1 MRILIIEGVTG
12 AGKSQ
17 TLRAL
22 GRQPAF
28 AARLGPGRVVF
39 EEDTLGEVMDEIA
52 QLGGPPA
59 RHVWRLDRVL
69 AALEHESTAAPEA
82 RFVLERFHLSYYAL
96 LPDWELYEAY
106 ERALA
111 RLGCAS
117 VLLTLDPSALAVR
130 SLERADRRGTGWADG
145 MIAHYGSRDA
155 ALAAIARSQQ
165 RRLGALALTRLPTR
179 IIDTTGQT
187 WDDYAS
193 EILKWW
199 RKAD

>member
-1 MRILIIEGVTG
+1 MRVLIIEGVTG
-12 AGKSQ
+12 AGKSE

-28 AARLGPGRVVF
+28 AARLGPGRVIP

-69 AALEHESTAAPEA
+69 AALERESKAGPEA

-96 LPDWELYEAY
+96 LPDWALYEAY
-106 ERALA
+106 ERALEP
-111 RLGCAS
+111 LGCAS
-117 VLLTLDPSALAVR
+117 VLLTIDPAALAER
-130 SLERADRRGTGWADG
+130 SLERVDRRGTGWTEG
-145 MIAHYGSRDA
+145 MIAHYGSREA

-165 RRLGALALTRLPTR
+165 RRLDALALTRLSTR
-179 IIDTTGQT
+179 IIETTGQA
-187 WDDYAS
+187 WDDYAQ

-199 RKAD
+199 RSAD

>member
-12 AGKSQ
+12 AGKSE

-28 AARLGPGRVVF
+28 AARLGPGRVIS
-39 EEDTLGEVMDEIA
+39 EEDTLGEVMDEVA

-59 RHVWRLDRVL
+59 RHVWRLDRVM
-69 AALEHESTAAPEA
+69 AALERESRAAPGA

-96 LPDWELYEAY
+96 LPDWTLYEAY

-117 VLLTLDPSALAVR
+117 VLLTLDPTALAAR
-130 SLERADRRGTGWADG
+130 SLERVDRRGTDWTEG

-155 ALAAIARSQQ
+155 ALSAIARSQQ
-165 RRLGALALTRLPTR
+165 RRLDALTLTRLPTLV
-179 IIDTTGQT
+179 IDTTGRA
-187 WDDYAS
+187 WDDDARD
-193 EILKWW
+193 ILKWW
-199 RKAD
+199 PNAG

>member
-12 AGKSQ
+12 AGKSE

-22 GRQPAF
+22 GRQSAF
-28 AARLGPGRVVF
+28 AARLGPGRVIP

-69 AALEHESTAAPEA
+69 AALERESRAALGA

-96 LPDWELYEAY
+96 LPDWTLYETY
-106 ERALA
+106 ERALE

-117 VLLTLDPSALAVR
+117 VLLTVDPSALAAR
-130 SLERADRRGTGWADG
+130 SLERADRRGMGWTEG

-155 ALAAIARSQQ
+155 ALSAIARSQQ
-165 RRLGALALTRLPTR
+165 RRLDALTLTRLPTR
-179 IIDTTGQT
+179 IIDTTGQD
-187 WDDYAS
+187 WDDDAR

-199 RKAD
+199 RSAA

>member
-12 AGKSQ
+12 AGKSE

-22 GRQPAF
+22 ARQPAF
-28 AARLGPGRVVF
+28 AARLGPGRVIS

-52 QLGGPPA
+52 QFGGPPA
-59 RHVWRLDRVL
+59 RHVWRLDRVM
-69 AALEHESTAAPEA
+69 AALERESKAAPEA

-96 LPDWELYEAY
+96 LPDWTLYETY
-106 ERALA
+106 ERALE

-117 VLLTLDPSALAVR
+117 VLLTVDPSALAER
-130 SLERADRRGTGWADG
+130 SLERADRRGTGWTEG

-165 RRLGALALTRLPTR
+165 RRLDALALTRLPTLV
-179 IIDTTGQT
+179 IDTTGQA
-187 WDDYAS
+187 WDAYAQ
-193 EILKWW
+193 EILSWW

>member
-12 AGKSQ
+12 AGKSE

-28 AARLGPGRVVF
+28 AARLGPGRVIS

-59 RHVWRLDRVL
+59 RHVGRLDRVL
-69 AALEHESTAAPEA
+69 AALERESEAAPDA

-96 LPDWELYEAY
+96 LPDWDLYVAY
-106 ERALA
+106 EHALE
-111 RLGCAS
+111 RLGCAC
-117 VLLTLDPSALAVR
+117 VLLTLDPSALAER
-130 SLERADRRGTGWADG
+130 SLERDDRRGTDWTAG
-145 MIAHYGSRDA
+145 MLAHYGSRDA
-155 ALAAIARSQQ
+155 ALTAIARSQQ
-165 RRLGALALTRLPTR
+165 RRLGALALTRLPTLV
-179 IIDTTGQT
+179 IDTTGQA
-187 WDDYAS
+187 WDDYAR

-199 RKAD
+199 LHAG

>member
-12 AGKSQ
+12 AGKSE

-22 GRQPAF
+22 GRLPAF
-28 AARLGPGRVVF
+28 AARMGPGRVIS

-52 QLGGPPA
+52 QLGGPPV
-59 RHVWRLDRVL
+59 RHVWRLNRVL
-69 AALEHESTAAPEA
+69 AALERESEAAPEA

-96 LPDWELYEAY
+96 LPGWELYEAY
-106 ERALA
+106 ERALE

-117 VLLTLDPSALAVR
+117 VLLTIDPSAMAER
-130 SLERADRRGTGWADG
+130 SLERADRRGTSWTEG

>member
-12 AGKSQ
+12 AGKSE
-17 TLRAL
+17 TPRAL

-28 AARLGPGRVVF
+28 ADRLGLGRVIS

-52 QLGGPPA
+52 KLGGPPA

-69 AALEHESTAAPEA
+69 AALGRESEAAPDA

-106 ERALA
+106 ERALE

-117 VLLTLDPSALAVR
+117 VLLTLDPSALAER
-130 SLERADRRGTGWADG
+130 SLERADRRGTDWTEG
-145 MIAHYGSRDA
+145 MLAHYGSRDA
-155 ALAAIARSQQ
+155 TLTAMARSQ
-165 RRLGALALTRLPTR
+165 
-179 IIDTTGQT
+179 
-187 WDDYAS
+187 
-193 EILKWW
+193 
-199 RKAD
+199 

>member
-12 AGKSQ
+12 AGKSE

-22 GRQPAF
+22 GRQPAL
-28 AARLGPGRVVF
+28 AAGLGSGRVIS

-69 AALEHESTAAPEA
+69 TALERESRAAPEA

-96 LPDWELYEAY
+96 LPDWTLYEAY
-106 ERALA
+106 ERALE

-117 VLLTLDPSALAVR
+117 VLLTIDPSALAAR
-130 SLERADRRGTGWADG
+130 SLERVDRRGTDWTEG

-155 ALAAIARSQQ
+155 ALSAIARSQQ
-165 RRLGALALTRLPTR
+165 RRLDALTLTRLPTLV
-179 IIDTTGQT
+179 IDTTGRA
-187 WDDYAS
+187 WDDDARD
-193 EILKWW
+193 ILKWW
-199 RKAD
+199 PNAG

>member
-12 AGKSQ
+12 AGKSE

-28 AARLGPGRVVF
+28 AAGLGPGRVIS

-69 AALEHESTAAPEA
+69 AALERESKAAPEA
-82 RFVLERFHLSYYAL
+82 RFVLERLHLSYYAL
-96 LPDWELYEAY
+96 LPDWELYVPH
-106 ERALA
+106 ERALE

-117 VLLTLDPSALAVR
+117 VLLTIDPAALAAR
-130 SLERADRRGTGWADG
+130 SLDRADRRETDWTEG

-155 ALAAIARSQQ
+155 TLAEIARSQQ
-165 RRLGALALTRLPTR
+165 RRLDALTLTRLPTLV
-179 IIDTTGQT
+179 IDTTGQA
-187 WDDYAS
+187 WDDYAR

-199 RKAD
+199 PNAG